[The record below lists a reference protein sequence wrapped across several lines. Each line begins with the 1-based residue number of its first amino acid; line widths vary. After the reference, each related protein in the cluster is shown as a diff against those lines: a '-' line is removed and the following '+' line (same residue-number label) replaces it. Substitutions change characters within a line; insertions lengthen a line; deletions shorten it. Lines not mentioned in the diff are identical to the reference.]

1 MENSSN
7 FKFLNLQE
15 IGRKNSENLPENE
28 RTFLKINLLDNE
40 MNPCSFMVFGDK
52 KDKVINLALS
62 NLVDVIIT
70 YKVIY
75 SNNKWNVN
83 FVDIDI
89 R

>member
-1 MENSSN
+1 MEHSSN

-15 IGRKNSENLPENE
+15 IVRKNSENLPENE
-28 RTFLKINLLDNE
+28 RTFLKINLLDYE

-52 KDKVINLALS
+52 KHKIIGLGLS
-62 NLVDVIIT
+62 NLEDVIIT